1 MAFKDI
7 SLRNR
12 EGRKQTIRIIHE
24 DNDLVVLDKPPGI
37 PVLPDH
43 WDPEKINLYDLLN
56 SQLKKDSIPGIEK
69 IWVVHRIDQDTSG
82 LVVFAKNGEV
92 HSLLNK
98 AFSSGKVHKSYLA
111 IVKGCP
117 VDKEG
122 RIDFALST
130 PRKGRVVVDPGE
142 KKSLTE
148 YRVIEQFSRFSI
160 LEVYPLTG
168 RTHQIRV
175 HLHSIG
181 HPLVVDPIYTHH
193 SAFRITDLKRYARIQ
208 TEERPALIS
217 RLTLHA
223 MRLKLN
229 HPISGNALE
238 FIAEVPKDMQ
248 GVIKALRKWDPVRA
262 TQLDH

>member
-1 MAFKDI
+1 MILAFKDI
-7 SLRNR
+7 SLRTR
-12 EGRKQTIRIIHE
+12 EARKQTIRIVHE
-24 DNDLVVLDKPPGI
+24 DDDLLVLDKPPGI
-37 PVLPDH
+37 PVVPDH

-56 SQLKKDSIPGIEK
+56 SQLIKDAIPGSEK

-82 LVVFAKNGEV
+82 LVVFAKNGEA
-92 HSLLNK
+92 HHILNE
-98 AFSSGKVHKSYLA
+98 AFSSGKVRKSYLA

-117 VDKEG
+117 AEKEG
-122 RIDFALST
+122 RIDYALSSSK
-130 PRKGRVVVDPGE
+130 KGRVVVEPDG
-142 KKSLTE
+142 KKSSTE
-148 YRVIEQFSRFSI
+148 YRVIEQFSRFSL
-160 LEVYPLTG
+160 LEVCPLTG

-181 HPLVVDPIYTHH
+181 YPLVVDPIYTHH

-223 MRLKLN
+223 MNLTLN
-229 HPISGNALE
+229 HPISGNELE

-248 GVIKALRKWDPVRA
+248 GVIKALRKWDPVIA
-262 TQLDH
+262 I